1 MARVDEASLT
11 EVARRTAKALAGT
24 VVVVAVSGVAMTL
37 MILDG
42 FSSLTDSTW
51 GRILIVKL
59 VVVGAAGVI
68 GAVHHWRI
76 VPHLELIGSR
86 RSFRRSVAL

>member
-1 MARVDEASLT
+1 
-11 EVARRTAKALAGT
+11 
-24 VVVVAVSGVAMTL
+24 

-76 VPHLELIGSR
+76 VPQLELIGSR
-86 RSFRRSVAL
+86 RSFRRSVALECVVLFAVIATSSWLVVAMP